1 MSTQTLPEIFDA
13 DTGYGGRFMT
23 LIYNNDTNTFDEV
36 IEALM
41 RATGCTVEEAYMEA
55 WEAHT
60 FGRAPVH
67 FSSQEACCAVATIV
81 GRIGVRTEVR
91 PEWDD

>member
-1 MSTQTLPEIFDA
+1 MPTQTLPEIFEA
-13 DTGYGGRFMT
+13 DTGYGGRYMT

-36 IEALM
+36 VHVLM
-41 RATGCTVEEAYMEA
+41 TATGCSVDEAYAET

-60 FGRAPVH
+60 YGKAAVH
-67 FSSQEACCAVATIV
+67 FSDQEACCAVAAII
-81 GRIGVRTEVR
+81 GRIGVKTEVR